1 MDDIRKEYSVLIT
14 LFDEE
19 LITVSVN
26 ETSIFR
32 KHRFDIRV
40 NFETQPGIQ
49 QSSMTVLSR
58 SYVFC

>member
-1 MDDIRKEYSVLIT
+1 MDDSREEYSVLIT
-14 LFDEE
+14 LFNEE
-19 LITVSVN
+19 LVTESVN

-32 KHRFDIRV
+32 KHRLAIRV